1 MISEIMGMILPP
13 VCDICGKLADA
24 DKRMTGYGSVYRSIY
39 KQDPGLH
46 ICGKCLSE
54 LCPQNADERW
64 FLCLSEPYATDPI
77 PAQRL
82 YIPFPYEG
90 AAGRMVSSFKF
101 KGKIEPARLA
111 GILTGALMAE
121 DGISADIVI
130 PVPLSSGRLKERGY
144 NQAAEIARP
153 IASLLGIAYA
163 PDALVRN
170 RNTGKQSELK
180 LGFDRYDNVHNAFA
194 VSDAWDVEG
203 LTVILADDVA
213 TTGFTMHEASV
224 ALYEA
229 GAAKVLCVA
238 FAGNRLVKNAEPF

>member
-1 MISEIMGMILPP
+1 
-13 VCDICGKLADA
+13 
-24 DKRMTGYGSVYRSIY
+24 
-39 KQDPGLH
+39 
-46 ICGKCLSE
+46 
-54 LCPQNADERW
+54 
-64 FLCLSEPYATDPI
+64 
-77 PAQRL
+77 
-82 YIPFPYEG
+82 
-90 AAGRMVSSFKF
+90 
-101 KGKIEPARLA
+101 
-111 GILTGALMAE
+111 MAE

-180 LGFDRYDNVHNAFA
+180 LGFDRYDNVRNAFA

-238 FAGNRLVKNAEPF
+238 FAGNRLVKNAEPY